1 MDLGIYSLSD
11 LILAGLKSEID
22 SKEVYT
28 RLGKT
33 VKNFMLKD
41 RFAFLAGEEEKH
53 RQFFEW
59 LFHNTLPNKKM
70 AIPEKSPVPL
80 PHIRPED
87 IDEENVEML
96 SIINKAMDA
105 EKAAYEFYTE
115 ISDKFDDSEIKK
127 MLRYIAS
134 MEMGHYKILEVEKE
148 NIEKYE
154 EFDVEWPMM
163 HIGP

>member
-11 LILAGLKSEID
+11 LILTGLKSEID

-28 RLGKT
+28 RIGKN

-41 RFAFLAGEEEKH
+41 RFDFLAGEEEKH

-59 LFHNTLPNKKM
+59 LFHQTFPDKKII
-70 AIPEKSPVPL
+70 IPDKSPVPL
-80 PHIRPED
+80 PQIIPED
-87 IDEENVEML
+87 VDEENVDML
-96 SIINKAMDA
+96 SIIKKAMEA

-115 ISDKFDDSEIKK
+115 ISDQFDELEIKK

-134 MEMGHYKILEVEKE
+134 MEMGHYKILEGEKE